1 MLPTLDKYLSILI
14 NTIYIFV
21 QTCESDRFQLTNL
34 SIVTILIFFISVLI
48 FILCLITFNTLKVP
62 KSLKLGKTL
71 WSLKTFNSFCKIQ
84 RGYIKYPQVGVCTA
98 LHPLEALGA
107 ICSLLLPSS
116 GGTRSSLA
124 SLASLACGHTTPISA
139 SVFTLPS
146 LRVSCVC
153 VWLHVGP
160 IQVIRSLPLKMLN
173 LITSAKLLLP
183 NNIIFTGSRNY

>member
-116 GGTRSSLA
+116 GGDQEFLGFIGFLGLWPHHSHLCLCLHITFSEGLMCMRMITCRAHPGNPQSSTQDA
-124 SLASLACGHTTPISA
+124 
-139 SVFTLPS
+139 
-146 LRVSCVC
+146 
-153 VWLHVGP
+153 
-160 IQVIRSLPLKMLN
+160 
-173 LITSAKLLLP
+173 
-183 NNIIFTGSRNY
+183 